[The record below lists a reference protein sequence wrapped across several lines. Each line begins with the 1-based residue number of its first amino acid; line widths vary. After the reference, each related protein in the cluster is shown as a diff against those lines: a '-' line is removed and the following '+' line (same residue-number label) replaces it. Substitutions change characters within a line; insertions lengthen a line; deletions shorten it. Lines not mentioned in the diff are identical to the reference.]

1 MHDLAVPVDRGD
13 LAVPVDGGD
22 FNVWYREAKAN
33 SPTVV
38 LIHGLIGNSR
48 WWTPVISH
56 LPADLGLIALDVR
69 GRGASWEAPG
79 PYHLKTIADDVV
91 LCLDRLG
98 IESGTVVGYSMGAW
112 VANLIGKHHPD
123 RADRLVLVD
132 GGFPIEFDE
141 GLDAEEIL
149 DQIVGPSLQRISMEF
164 DSVNEYFSFFS
175 QHPALAGRWNPT
187 LETFLSYDVHQVDNK
202 WTARAN
208 REAIIQAGYDF
219 TLDPDTVSAW
229 REVESSTTLLVVD
242 HDMTDQPGG
251 FIRLEIAQ
259 EAAAAN
265 RKIQWR
271 LLEGLNHY
279 TLMFGDGASLVAE
292 AIVGDGSYRQ
302 A

>member
-1 MHDLAVPVDRGD
+1 MHDLAVPVN
-13 LAVPVDGGD
+13 GGD
-22 FNVWYREAKAN
+22 INVWYREAKAD

-98 IESGTVVGYSMGAW
+98 IESSTVVGYSMGAW

-164 DSVNEYFSFFS
+164 DTVNEYFSFFS
-175 QHPALAGRWNPT
+175 QYPALAGRWNPT

-279 TLMFGDGASLVAE
+279 TLMFGDGAPLVAE

>member
-1 MHDLAVPVDRGD
+1 MHDLAVPVN
-13 LAVPVDGGD
+13 GGD
-22 FNVWYREAKAN
+22 INVWYREAKAD

-79 PYHLKTIADDVV
+79 PYDLKTIADDVV

-229 REVESSTTLLVVD
+229 REVENSTTLLVVD

-279 TLMFGDGASLVAE
+279 TLMFGDGAPLVAE